1 MMTNSKPKSSIL
13 SAAQAEHMTR
23 DYAYESGSRPVPD
36 PTVLTTKALER
47 EVANLK
53 EMMLRELM
61 SMSDTIRTRFSGMD
75 EATTLLREHQEKVP
89 SETDKAIL
97 HLRELMEEMFKSV
110 DKQFIQRDTAVAAA
124 LQAAKEA
131 VSAQNESNAI
141 ASSKM
146 EVSFTKQID
155 QTAVLIS
162 SQSKGVDDKFDD
174 IKNRVSILE
183 GTIGR
188 GDKTAHVKEFST
200 QSWIGVAGI
209 VVGAFVALAAILY
222 NKPTPEYYASAPPA
236 VVQSYIPPTR

>member
-1 MMTNSKPKSSIL
+1 MPTPKNHIMGP
-13 SAAQAEHMTR
+13 AFNGEMIR
-23 DYAYESGSRPVPD
+23 DPQGGSRPVPD
-36 PTVLTTKALER
+36 PTVLTTAALER
-47 EVANLK
+47 EIANVK
-53 EMMLRELM
+53 EIVVREL
-61 SMSDTIRTRFSGMD
+61 SALKDTITTRFAGMD
-75 EATTLLREHQEKVP
+75 EAIVLLREHQEKVP

-110 DKQFIQRDTAVAAA
+110 DKQFLQRDTAVASA

-131 VSAQNESNAI
+131 VSAQNESNAV

-183 GTIGR
+183 GSVGR
-188 GDKTAHVKEFST
+188 SDKSAHVKEFST
-200 QSWIGVAGI
+200 QTWIGVVGI
-209 VVGAFVALAAILY
+209 VVGAIIAVAAILY
-222 NKPTPEYYASAPPA
+222 NKPAPEYYTATAAPGIAQP
-236 VVQSYIPPTR
+236 YMPPTR